1 MINRVRLIKDLL
13 WFLSLAALVAAVFRL
28 WFGLGATTNLT
39 DAVPWGLWKI
49 LNMVAGVAL
58 STGGFTIGLLVYV
71 LKIDRFKPLLKPAIL
86 IAFLG
91 YGCSLFALL
100 FDIGLPHR
108 FWHPFLMWNENSFL
122 FEVFWCVAVYFTVTF
137 IEFSPTILE
146 RLKAHRL
153 VGWIHGLAFGT
164 VVFGISLSSLHHS
177 SLGSLFLVTPQRLH
191 PLWYSSMLPVFF
203 ILSAMGGGMMCLL
216 LIRILYARW
225 HNPEP
230 VFGPEFGKGAV
241 ITCLIDGKVPNG
253 RPRAPQ
259 GKDLPMLGNLA
270 TIAASILGVY
280 FVLKIVDLV
289 RTGAWQAL
297 TAGTW
302 ESFLYSAELLISVII
317 PLVLIAVSRTRR
329 SPLGLGLA
337 AFSASVGLALNRLD
351 VGIFGYF
358 RDVQVVYFP
367 SLIEWVLG
375 LGVVAAA
382 GLVFLFIVENFA
394 IFEER
399 LPGRRL
405 TKGFFRASSD
415 TLARVWSTVLNSNV
429 HRVTLIGVF
438 TIAFAWIVLYP
449 PYSGARSE
457 ADMVQPSIGLD
468 ASRGVLRIDGNR
480 TGVYTDFPHAAHQQ
494 RLGGDSSCMTC
505 HHLSMPK
512 DRNTPCSRCHRNM
525 VYAMDIFDHPYHL
538 QAVAHKENLSQWHP
552 SNHTCVICH
561 GAGRPKTTGN
571 VKTCLECHREDMF
584 LAGGSAI
591 HSNISS
597 ANSFREAMHG
607 VCIPCHQQEQE
618 KVDRSGLS
626 DCFTCHQ
633 SLKARPVALRETADC
648 NNGFEPLITSKSTR

>member
-1 MINRVRLIKDLL
+1 MNNRVRLIKDLL
-13 WFLSLAALVAAVFRL
+13 WFVALVGLVAAVFRL
-28 WFGLGATTNLT
+28 WFGLGATTNLS

-49 LNMVAGVAL
+49 LNMVSGVAL
-58 STGGFTIGLLVYV
+58 STGGFTVGLLVYV

-100 FDIGLPHR
+100 FDIGLPFR

-146 RLKAHRL
+146 RLKARRL

-191 PLWYSSMLPVFF
+191 PLWYSSLLPVFF
-203 ILSAMGGGMMCLL
+203 ILSAMGAGMMCLV

-225 HNPEP
+225 YNPGP
-230 VFGPEFGKGAV
+230 IFGPQFGKGAAV
-241 ITCLIDGKVPNG
+241 TCLIDGKISDR
-253 RPRAPQ
+253 RPRVPR
-259 GKDLPMLGNLA
+259 GKDLPALGGLA
-270 TIAASILGVY
+270 IIAACILGLY
-280 FVLKIVDLV
+280 LILKIVDLS

-297 TAGTW
+297 IAGSW
-302 ESFLYSAELLISVII
+302 ESWLYSAELLISVIF

-358 RDVQVVYFP
+358 RDAQVVYFP
-367 SLIEWVLG
+367 SLIEWALG

-394 IFEER
+394 IFEEF
-399 LPGRRL
+399 LPDRPL
-405 TKGFFRASSD
+405 AEGFFRAAPD
-415 TLARVWSTVLNSNV
+415 TLARVWSTVLNSDV

-438 TIAFAWIVLYP
+438 TIAFSWIALYP
-449 PYSGARSE
+449 PYSA
-457 ADMVQPSIGLD
+457 AHPDTDLVQPSIGLD
-468 ASRGVLRIDGNR
+468 AARRVLRIDGNR
-480 TGVYTDFPHAAHQQ
+480 TGVHTDFPHAAHQQ
-494 RLGGDSSCMTC
+494 RLGGDSSCMKC
-505 HHLSMPK
+505 HHLSMPE

-525 VYAMDIFDHPYHL
+525 VYAVDIFDHPYHL
-538 QAVAHKENLSQWHP
+538 QAVAHKENLSCWHP
-552 SNHTCVICH
+552 SNHTCVVCH
-561 GAGRPKTTGN
+561 GADRPKTTGN
-571 VKTCLECHREDMF
+571 AKACLECHREDMS
-584 LAGGSAI
+584 LAGGADI
-591 HSNISS
+591 DSNISY

-607 VCIPCHQQEQE
+607 TCIPCHRQEQA
-618 KVDRSGLS
+618 KVDRPGLS

-633 SLKARPVALRETADC
+633 SLKARPVALRQTADY
-648 NNGFEPLITSKSTR
+648 NNGPEPLITSKSIR